1 LDTRIS
7 PVSAFADLAEIAR
20 LRIWDGVAA
29 RVVGGSG
36 LTLAFVEL
44 DPSNVVPEHSHPHEQ
59 IGVCVAGSLSFR
71 IGGEE
76 RDVGPGGTGEIP
88 GGVPHEV
95 RVGPDGA
102 AVIEAW
108 APQRDDWGGLETLE
122 QAAPPWPAS

>member
-1 LDTRIS
+1 MGT
-7 PVSAFADLAEIAR
+7 FADLAELAR

-36 LTLAFVEL
+36 MTLAFIEL
-44 DPSNVVPEHSHPHEQ
+44 DPSSVVPEHSHPHEQ
-59 IGVCVAGSLSFR
+59 LGVCISGSLTFQV
-71 IGGEE
+71 GGEE
-76 RDVGPGGTGEIP
+76 RRVGPGGTWEIP

-108 APQRDDWGGLETLE
+108 SPQRDDWAGLETLA
-122 QAAPPWPAS
+122 QAPPPWPS